1 MLFSTSMKAKLITVF
16 QYIFFLA
23 LGVLFVWLSV
33 KDITAKDWEHIKYSL
48 VHARHW
54 LILPVLGMLLL
65 SHYVRA
71 LRWKIL
77 MEPLGYHPSTFN
89 VFSAVMIGYL
99 VNAGVPRLGEV
110 VKCTMLSRYEKIRAD
125 KLVGTI
131 VTERAIDMV
140 CLLIVFIA
148 TLLFQGHIVGD
159 YVSSL
164 FANFFQDAGGKF
176 SVKKLVITFGAVLL
190 FFLFLYIII
199 KRFAHID
206 AIAKINNILK
216 GIVHG
221 LFSIRYIKNKGV
233 FIFQSLFIW
242 VLYLL
247 SSAAGIFALQE
258 TAHLGLGA
266 GLTTLAVGSVGMI
279 ITPGGIGAYPLFVAN
294 LMGLYGVPVHT
305 IGMALGWLL
314 WLVQTLI
321 ILLGGI
327 VFSVL
332 ISYHNKKRSNR
343 ATRQQYTA

>member
-1 MLFSTSMKAKLITVF
+1 MKAKLITAF
-16 QYIFFLA
+16 QYLFFLA
-23 LGVLFVWLSV
+23 LGALFVWLSV
-33 KDITAKDWEHIKYSL
+33 KDITAADWEHIKFSL

-54 LILPVLGMLLL
+54 LIIPVLAMLLL

-131 VTERAIDMV
+131 VTERAIDMI
-140 CLLIVFIA
+140 CLIIVFIA
-148 TLLFQGHIVGD
+148 ALLFQGHIVGE

-164 FANFFQDAGGKF
+164 FINFFQDNGGSF
-176 SVKKLVITFGAVLL
+176 SVKKLLITLAIVAG
-190 FFLFLYIII
+190 FFLLLYFIIR
-199 KRFAHID
+199 RFAHID
-206 AIAKINNILK
+206 AIAKVKNVLK

-221 LFSIRYIKNKGV
+221 LTSIRYIKNKGI
-233 FIFQSLFIW
+233 FIFQSLLIW
-242 VLYLL
+242 ALYLL

-258 TAHLGLGA
+258 TQHLGLGA

-314 WLVQTLI
+314 WLVQTFI
-321 ILLGGI
+321 ILAGGI

-332 ISYHNKKRSNR
+332 LSYYNKKSPKS
-343 ATRQQYTA
+343 ASRQQYTA

>member
-1 MLFSTSMKAKLITVF
+1 MKAKLVTAF
-16 QYIFFLA
+16 QYLFFLA
-23 LGVLFVWLSV
+23 LGAAFVWLSV
-33 KDITAKDWEHIKYSL
+33 KDITATDWEHIKYSL

-54 LILPVLGMLLL
+54 LIIPVLGLLLL

-77 MEPLGYHPSTFN
+77 MEPMGYHPTTFN

-140 CLLIVFIA
+140 CLIIVFLA
-148 TLLFQGHIVGD
+148 ALLFQGHIVGN

-164 FANFFQDAGGKF
+164 FTNFFQDKGGQF
-176 SVKKLVITFGAVLL
+176 SVEKLLITLAIVVA
-190 FFLFLYIII
+190 FFLLVYFIIR
-199 KRFAHID
+199 RFAHID
-206 AIAKINNILK
+206 AIAKVKNIIK
-216 GIVHG
+216 GVVHG
-221 LFSIRYIKNKGV
+221 LISIRYIKNKGL
-233 FIFQSLFIW
+233 FIFYSLSIW
-242 VLYLL
+242 ALYLL
-247 SSAAGIFALQE
+247 SSVAGIYALQE
-258 TAHLGLGA
+258 TEHLGFGA

-294 LMGLYGVPVHT
+294 LMGLYGIPVHT

-314 WLVQTLI
+314 WLVQTFI
-321 ILLGGI
+321 ILAGGV

-332 ISYHNKKRSNR
+332 ISSYNKKRNKI
-343 ATRQQYTA
+343 ATGQQYT

>member
-1 MLFSTSMKAKLITVF
+1 MKAKLVTAF
-16 QYIFFLA
+16 QYLFFLA
-23 LGVLFVWLSV
+23 LGAAFVWLSV
-33 KDITAKDWEHIKYSL
+33 KDITATDWAHIKYSL

-54 LILPVLGMLLL
+54 LILPVLGLLLL

-77 MEPLGYHPSTFN
+77 MEPMGYHPSIFN

-140 CLLIVFIA
+140 CLIIVFLA
-148 TLLFQGHIVGD
+148 ALLFQGHIVGD
-159 YVSSL
+159 YVGSL
-164 FANFFQDAGGKF
+164 FTNFFQDKGGQF
-176 SVKKLVITFGAVLL
+176 SIKKLLITLAIVGL
-190 FFLFLYIII
+190 FFLLLYFIIR
-199 KRFAHID
+199 RFAHID
-206 AIAKINNILK
+206 AIAKVKNIIK
-216 GIVHG
+216 GIGHG
-221 LFSIRYIKNKGV
+221 LLSIRFIKNKGL
-233 FIFQSLFIW
+233 FIFYSLAIW
-242 VLYLL
+242 ILYLL
-247 SSAAGIFALQE
+247 SSVAGIYALQE
-258 TAHLGLGA
+258 TEHLGFGA

-314 WLVQTLI
+314 WLVQTFI
-321 ILLGGI
+321 ILAGGV

-332 ISYHNKKRSNR
+332 ISSYNKKRTKI
-343 ATRQQYTA
+343 ATGQQYT

>member
-1 MLFSTSMKAKLITVF
+1 MKAKLITLF
-16 QYIFFLA
+16 QYLFFLA
-23 LGVLFVWLSV
+23 LGALFVWLSI
-33 KDITAKDWEHIKYSL
+33 KDITATDWEHIKYSL
-48 VHARHW
+48 AHARHW
-54 LILPVLGMLLL
+54 LIVPVLALLLL
-65 SHYVRA
+65 SHYIRA

-77 MEPLGYHPSTFN
+77 MEPLGYHPSNFN

-131 VTERAIDMV
+131 VTERAIDLI
-140 CLLIVFIA
+140 CLVVVFIA
-148 TLLFQGHIVGD
+148 ALLFQGHIVGE

-164 FANFFQDAGGKF
+164 FTNFFQDQGGRF
-176 SVKKLVITFGAVLL
+176 SVTKLMITFVVVAA
-190 FFLFLYIII
+190 FFLLLYIII
-199 KRFAHID
+199 RRFAHID
-206 AIAKINNILK
+206 AIAKVKNILK
-216 GIVHG
+216 GIAHG
-221 LFSIRYIKNKGV
+221 LTSIRFIKQKGV
-233 FIFQSLFIW
+233 FIFYSIAIW

-247 SSAAGIFALQE
+247 SSAAGIYALQE
-258 TAHLGLGA
+258 TQHLGLGA

-314 WLVQTLI
+314 WLVQTFI
-321 ILLGGI
+321 ILAAGI

-332 ISYHNKKRSNR
+332 ISFYNKKPKRQ
-343 ATRQQYTA
+343 ATGEQYI

>member
-1 MLFSTSMKAKLITVF
+1 MKGKLITAF
-16 QYIFFLA
+16 QYLFFLA
-23 LGVLFVWLSV
+23 LGALFVWLSV
-33 KDITAKDWEHIKYSL
+33 KDITAADWQHIKYSL

-65 SHYVRA
+65 SHYIRA
-71 LRWKIL
+71 LRWKTL
-77 MEPLGYHPSTFN
+77 MEPLGYHPTTFN

-131 VTERAIDMV
+131 VTERTVDLV
-140 CLLIVFIA
+140 CLILVFIA

-164 FANFFQDAGGKF
+164 VTNFFADAGGQF
-176 SVKKLVITFGAVLL
+176 SLQKLFITFLVVAG
-190 FFLFLYIII
+190 FFLLLYMLIR
-199 KRFAHID
+199 RFAHID
-206 AIAKINNILK
+206 AIAKVKVVLQ
-216 GIVHG
+216 GIANG
-221 LFSIRYIKNKGV
+221 LFSIRYIKNKGLFV
-233 FIFQSLFIW
+233 FHSLAIW
-242 VLYLL
+242 ALYLL

-321 ILLGGI
+321 ILLGGV

-332 ISYHNKKRSNR
+332 VSGYNKKRQKQ
-343 ATRQQYTA
+343 ALQQAPVS